1 MMEFIKDLE
10 EARLT
15 RDAANLPKFTYTDVA
30 ERAYLTFLA
39 LEVLRR
45 YPAYRANVRKYAEQT
60 LRGTYKQFLQGAS
73 DLHNFIY
80 FLTDDAGILKL
91 KEPDAAS
98 KMKEKSNFPL
108 NLTNGYLHKLKA
120 GQFPAQAN
128 QVMMKIEDGLRISD
142 PHYRTIRRGLP
153 KYDSLPGSEKKKLV
167 TKLLYAV
174 RAKLR
179 SSDIIDDLEKL
190 AAQKNLEVGGVIDTE
205 FSVSIPD
212 ITTTGGDLSN
222 YRFLVGT
229 KNVAMVKRFLDFVRR
244 GDSIPRDVLKAY
256 LPAIQMIDNIVKGGP
271 AFVQQLKLL
280 EKRAKNSK

>member
-1 MMEFIKDLE
+1 MMEFIKDLQ

-15 RDAANLPKFTYTDVA
+15 RDAANRPKFTYTDVA

-45 YPAYRANVRKYAEQT
+45 YPAYQINVKKYAEQT
-60 LRGTYKQFLQGAS
+60 LRGTYKQFLQSAS

-80 FLTDDAGILKL
+80 FVTDDVGVLKL
-91 KEPDAAS
+91 KEPEAAA
-98 KMKEKSNFPL
+98 KMKELSNFPL
-108 NLTNGYLHKLKA
+108 NLTNGYLLTLKA
-120 GQFPAQAN
+120 GKFPSQAN
-128 QVMMKIEDGLRISD
+128 QVIMKIEDGLRINN
-142 PHYRTIRRGLP
+142 PAYRAIRRGLP

-190 AAQKNLEVGGVIDTE
+190 AAQKNLEVGTVVDTE
-205 FSVSIPD
+205 YAVSIPD
-212 ITTTGGDLSN
+212 ITTAGSALSN

-229 KNVAMVKRFLDFVRR
+229 KNIGMVKRFLDFVRR
-244 GDSIPRDVLKAY
+244 GDSIPRDVLKSY
-256 LPAIQMIDNIVKGGP
+256 LPIIQMVDNIVKGGP
-271 AFVQQLKLL
+271 AFIQQLKLL
-280 EKRAKNSK
+280 EKRAKKNK

>member
-1 MMEFIKDLE
+1 MMDFIRDLE

-15 RDAANLPKFTYTDVA
+15 RDAANRPKFTYTDVA
-30 ERAYLTFLA
+30 ERAYLSFLA

-45 YPAYRANVRKYAEQT
+45 YPAYQKNVKKYAEQT

-80 FLTDDAGILKL
+80 FLTDDVGVLKL
-91 KEPDAAS
+91 KEPEAAS
-98 KMKEKSNFPL
+98 AMKARSNFPL

-142 PHYRTIRRGLP
+142 PHYRAIRRGLP

-167 TKLLYAV
+167 TKLLYAM

-212 ITTTGGDLSN
+212 ITTTGADLSN

-229 KNVAMVKRFLDFVRR
+229 KNIAMVKRFLDFVRR

-271 AFVQQLKLL
+271 AYIQQLKLL
-280 EKRAKNSK
+280 EKRAKNRK